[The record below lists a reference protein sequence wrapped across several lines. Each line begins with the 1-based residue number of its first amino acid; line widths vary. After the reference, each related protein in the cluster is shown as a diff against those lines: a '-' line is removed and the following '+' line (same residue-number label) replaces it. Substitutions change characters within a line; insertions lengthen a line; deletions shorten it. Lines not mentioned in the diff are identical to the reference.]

1 MIDYMRTKAEILY
14 TPKAIIPQLV
24 FTLSAKPENHASI
37 QLQLASVR
45 ALRVTM
51 EECAPR
57 MEHWKRTIMGNVAQR
72 WVILKDNGSE
82 DGGEFK

>member
-57 MEHWKRTIMGNVAQR
+57 MPTPDPGSIFSDASQSSPSACDFRTLID
-72 WVILKDNGSE
+72 LL
-82 DGGEFK
+82 